1 VIIMLEIF
9 YYLGISLIIQI
20 ILFIPAFL
28 FKTDKLTD
36 LSYSLSFV
44 ILAFFAFVSTTY
56 DAVKL
61 ILLLMIFIWAI
72 RLGSYLFY
80 RINKIGKD
88 TRFDN
93 IRNNFFKFFMF
104 WFLQGISVF
113 LIMLNS
119 IFVFNFESN
128 YTFNYL
134 SLIGVAIWGLGLS
147 IETISDIQKFRFK
160 QKNKGVWINIGLWKY
175 ARHPNYFGEMLC
187 WVGIFV
193 FTVFYLNSIN
203 LIYLVISPLFIIF
216 LLLFITGIPTIEK
229 KYDAQFKGNKNYLL
243 YKQKT
248 NLLLPI
254 KLKN

>member
-1 VIIMLEIF
+1 MLEIF
-9 YYLGISLIIQI
+9 YYLVVSLIIQI
-20 ILFIPAFL
+20 LLFIPAFL

-36 LSYSLSFV
+36 LSYSISFV
-44 ILAFFAFVSTTY
+44 ILACFAFFNATY
-56 DAVKL
+56 SVVKL

-88 TRFDN
+88 TRFDT

-113 LIMLNS
+113 IIMINS
-119 IFVFNFESN
+119 ILVFNSELN
-128 YTFNYL
+128 YTFNYFC
-134 SLIGVAIWGLGLS
+134 LIGLAIWAIGLS

-160 QKNKGVWINIGLWKY
+160 QKNREVWINTGLWKY

-187 WVGIFV
+187 WVGIFL
-193 FTVFYLNSIN
+193 FTVFYLNYTN
-203 LIYLVISPLFIIF
+203 LIYSLISPLFIIF
-216 LLLFITGIPTIEK
+216 LLLFVTGIPTIEK
-229 KYDAQFKGNKNYLL
+229 KYDVQFKNNKNYLL